1 MEKHLVRQRD
11 AYQKQ
16 LRGKVSP
23 VARAVTYIGLG
34 DEKRFEAL
42 EEAYRQ
48 LCPSQDLIR
57 RINFP

>member
-1 MEKHLVRQRD
+1 MRQRD

-16 LRGKVSP
+16 LRGEVSP
-23 VARAVTYIGLG
+23 VARTVTYIGLG